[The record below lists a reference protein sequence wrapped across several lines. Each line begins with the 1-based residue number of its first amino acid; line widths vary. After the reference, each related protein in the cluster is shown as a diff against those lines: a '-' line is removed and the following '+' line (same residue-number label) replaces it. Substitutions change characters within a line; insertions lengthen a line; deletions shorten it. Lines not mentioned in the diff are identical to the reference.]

1 MAYQGPSV
9 GEPFLGYRYRQ
20 ARGPQGGSCGH
31 RQMGKTRTGTRIKLS
46 DYTRYTP
53 GLKRPGEMREYEQQM
68 LQDRHKIFRITRD
81 RVGLM

>member
-53 GLKRPGEMREYEQQM
+53 GLKRPGEMREYEQQ
-68 LQDRHKIFRITRD
+68 IF
-81 RVGLM
+81 